1 MTDPLD
7 STEEGIDP
15 PPLCP
20 RCGSANV
27 AWILRGYPKFSD
39 ELEAD
44 LASGSVVLGGCV
56 VWPDQATHECN
67 ACRLEFRS
75 DGRPVQGDEDDW

>member
-1 MTDPLD
+1 MSDPLD
-7 STEEGIDP
+7 LEEERIDP
-15 PPLCP
+15 PPACP

-27 AWILRGYPKFSD
+27 AWILRGLPKPSD

-67 ACRLEFRS
+67 NCGLEFRS
-75 DGRPVQGDEDDW
+75 DGRPVRTEDDW